1 MVFDIIQFKDNEAFM
16 QQIQLLVGVQ
26 QIVILATL
34 VIGFK
39 HVQEVVY
46 VEILFPD
53 VLLFKLSAVIIPDK
67 LVERVEAGRYR
78 FIPCDT
84 FDIGTYRIGQR
95 HFFRPLGGF
104 IVPLP

>member
-1 MVFDIIQFKDNEAFM
+1 MVFDVIQFKDNEAFM

-39 HVQEVVY
+39 YVQEVVY

-78 FIPCDT
+78 P
-84 FDIGTYRIGQR
+84 
-95 HFFRPLGGF
+95 
-104 IVPLP
+104 VP

>member
-1 MVFDIIQFKDNEAFM
+1 MVFNVIQFKDNEAFM

-34 VIGFK
+34 VIWFK

-67 LVERVEAGRYR
+67 LVERVEAGHYR
-78 FIPCDT
+78 FILV
-84 FDIGTYRIGQR
+84 IRSI
-95 HFFRPLGGF
+95 
-104 IVPLP
+104 